1 MRFDV
6 DTYREIADSL
16 VRNKSRSLLTGF
28 GVFWGIFMLLF
39 LLGGGQGL
47 RQLISANFEG
57 FATNTAIIV
66 ADRTTKPWKGM
77 KEGRIWN
84 MTYTDVERLKSMVP
98 ELETVTPVVSHW
110 GQEVVNGSNTVNGN
124 IKGVYADYCKIEEPR
139 LKYGRY
145 LNEADIAQERKV
157 CVIGKR
163 IYTSVFPDG
172 GDPCGSMIK
181 VGPVFYQVIG
191 VDYSSG
197 NISINGSADE
207 SVVIPLPIVQKVYHD
222 GDNIELICVTG
233 RSGVKMTPLE
243 DRIRQIMARK
253 HNYDPTDKD
262 ALFVMNTEQI
272 FSIMDNLFT
281 GLNFLILL
289 VGLGTILAGVIGV
302 SNIMMVTVKERT
314 TEIGIRRA
322 IGATPRN
329 ILSQIIMESIS
340 LTLVA
345 GSFGIVFAVL
355 LLSLLEKIVN
365 ARPDTSPVDFQVT
378 FWTAVIAALLLTVL
392 GVIAGMAPA
401 SRAMSIKPV
410 DAMRDE

>member
-47 RQLISANFEG
+47 KQVITANFEG
-57 FATNTAIIV
+57 FATNTEVMASS
-66 ADRTTKPWKGM
+66 RTGKPWKGL
-77 KEGRIWN
+77 KEGRGWEL
-84 MTYTDVERLKSMVP
+84 TYTDLERLRLMVP
-98 ELETVTPVVSHW
+98 ELETITPLVSSW
-110 GQEVVNGSNTVNGN
+110 SQEAVNGINTVDSD
-124 IKGVYADYCKIEEPR
+124 IKGVYADYSKIEEPR
-139 LKYGRY
+139 IRYGRY

-163 IYTSVFPDG
+163 IYTSLFPDG
-172 GDPCGSMIK
+172 GDPCGTMIK
-181 VGPVFYQVIG
+181 VGPVYYQVVG
-191 VDYSSG
+191 VDYNSG
-197 NISINGSADE
+197 NMSINGNADE
-207 SVVIPLPIVQKVYHD
+207 AVTIPLPVAQKIYHR
-222 GDNIELICVTG
+222 GNNIDLLCVTA
-233 RSGVKMTPLE
+233 RSGIKMGTLE
-243 DRIRQIMARK
+243 SKIRQILARE
-253 HNYDPTDKD
+253 HNFDPTDND
-262 ALFVMNTEQI
+262 ALFFVNTEQL

-289 VGLGTILAGVIGV
+289 VGIGTILAGVIGV

-322 IGATPRN
+322 IGATPRD

-355 LLSLLEKIVN
+355 LLSLLETIVN
-365 ARPDTSPVDFQVT
+365 GMPDTPPANFQVS
-378 FWTAVIAALLLTVL
+378 F
-392 GVIAGMAPA
+392 
-401 SRAMSIKPV
+401 
-410 DAMRDE
+410 